1 MMSTRFY
8 SNHFFLLF
16 LGGLAGGCAWL
27 VHPVFVVLMWL
38 PLLWVEKNF
47 RENNSPQK
55 VGRLKYYSSLFK
67 RLYVFFF
74 TWNTMAAFWLLAAHT
89 GREGVGGV
97 FALVAIPALMTMPV
111 LLFHLLSTKPSFIN
125 RGLIFISCWLAY
137 EFLQHR
143 WELAWVWLT
152 LGNSLASVHYLVQ
165 WYEYTGVLG
174 GSLWILGASILL
186 FNYWQQKGNRIKYAL
201 VLTIWLIAP
210 AIFSSY
216 LYFTY
221 SEKGT
226 ETDIVIVQPDLDP
239 YTEKVIEHPDYLPI
253 YDQNLRLIELI
264 KTKITVTTDLVLLPE
279 SANSS
284 FPDVAAVTDKDYW
297 PAEFNQLIDS
307 LKDFSKA
314 AILLGLNTYSLVDK
328 SEKDEPTVIQSKN
341 KEFFFRRYNS
351 AIFYQKDSVNRIYHK
366 SILVP
371 AGEGFPFLS
380 LSKKI
385 FFFHDFRDIT
395 TPQKERVVFKR
406 TDGIKFAPLI
416 CYESTFGE
424 YVGDYIKKGATILCV
439 MTNDAY
445 WQGTPEPKQ
454 HLLIDRLRAIE
465 YRRSIAR
472 ASHHGHSGV
481 INQKGDFAQLT
492 ATQVQVAI
500 RGNLRANNIVTFY
513 LQHGD
518 FIGRVALFLLCI
530 VFGARL
536 IALDHQRVE

>member
-1 MMSTRFY
+1 MRLY

-55 VGRLKYYSSLFK
+55 MGRLKYYTSLFK

-74 TWNTMAAFWLLAAHT
+74 TWNTMAAFWLLVINT
-89 GREGVGGV
+89 IGGI
-97 FALVAIPALMTMPV
+97 FALVAIPALMTLPV
-111 LLFHLLSTKPSFIN
+111 LLFHWLNIKLTFIS
-125 RGLIFISCWLAY
+125 RGLVFICCWLAY
-137 EFLQHR
+137 EFLQHH

-174 GSLWILGASILL
+174 GSLWILGTSVLL
-186 FNYWQQKGNRIKYAL
+186 FNGWQKKEARVKYAL
-201 VLTIWLIAP
+201 LLSVWLVAP
-210 AIFSSY
+210 ASFSLF
-216 LYFTY
+216 LYSNY
-221 SEKGT
+221 SEKGSET
-226 ETDIVIVQPDLDP
+226 EIVVVQPDLDP
-239 YTEKVIEHPDYLPI
+239 YSDKVKDHPDYI
-253 YDQNLRLIELI
+253 SIFDQNLRISELA
-264 KTKITVTTDLVLLPE
+264 KSKITIDTDLVLLPE

-284 FPDVAAVTDKDYW
+284 FPDVNTLTGKDYG
-297 PAEFNQLIDS
+297 PADFSQLVDS
-307 LKDFSKA
+307 LKEFPSTA
-314 AILLGLNTYSLVDK
+314 LLLGLNTYALADT

-351 AIFYQKDSVNRIYHK
+351 ALFYRKDSVNQIYHK

-371 AGEGFPFLS
+371 GGEGFPFLS
-380 LSKKI
+380 LAKKI
-385 FFFHDFRDIT
+385 FYFYDFRDIT
-395 TPQKERVVFKR
+395 TPQNERAAFKHDD
-406 TDGIKFAPLI
+406 TILYAPLI

-424 YVGDYIKKGATILCV
+424 YVGGYIKKGATILCV

-472 ASHHGHSGV
+472 ASHHGHSGF
-481 INQKGDFAQLT
+481 INQKGDFINITPAQ
-492 ATQVQVAI
+492 VSMAI
-500 RGNLRANNIVTFY
+500 SEKIRANETLTLY
-513 LQHGD
+513 SHLGD
-518 FIGRVALFLLCI
+518 FLGRLSILILCL
-530 VFGARL
+530 VFIIRT
-536 IALDHQRVE
+536 IKVSFW